1 MRRHKLENNTK
12 LCCRQDFHTAVAV
25 PSPASLSSTI
35 MEYFCN
41 ICNIFIIL
49 QRPSLHQTR
58 AEPESLQK
66 HILYLKWG
74 FTRIS
79 SSVYSHSHSIIIS
92 PSMFFQMCKTFTHSL
107 LITFHMNKEAKSKLN
122 LCWKL
127 IKKVYHVCVRLGH
140 IKFILP
146 ECVFGC
152 KHKLF

>member
-12 LCCRQDFHTAVAV
+12 LCCRQDFHTALAV

-79 SSVYSHSHSIIIS
+79 CSVYSFTFNNYIFLRQC
-92 PSMFFQMCKTFTHSL
+92 FFKCADIHSL
-107 LITFHMNKEAKSKLN
+107 SSPHNFPYEQGSKKQIKSLLKINQKSLPC
-122 LCWKL
+122 LC
-127 IKKVYHVCVRLGH
+127 
-140 IKFILP
+140 
-146 ECVFGC
+146 
-152 KHKLF
+152 